1 MKNYILLLIVI
12 FLIGNVHGQSK
23 KAIEDHSSE
32 ILVVAHRGAHN
43 RFPENSISSIKEAIE
58 LGVDMVEIDVRHTK
72 DNMMILMHDE
82 TLDRTTNGKGL
93 VSEHTWEEIKG
104 LQLKNNDGTVSAYN
118 IPLLKDILMKFKD
131 RILFDLDIKT
141 PYFVSVIELVEL
153 TKSSSACFFLL
164 DDEDKAMFLRR
175 RNNDLKIL
183 FAPKDETSLLK
194 VMEQIK
200 PEIIHLNDKI
210 NTKLVNSIVKKAG
223 SRTFINSLWNID
235 RIILENSENFHKL
248 YQHGAN
254 MIQTDYPEILLRHL
268 RINKLHK

>member
-1 MKNYILLLIVI
+1 
-12 FLIGNVHGQSK
+12 
-23 KAIEDHSSE
+23 
-32 ILVVAHRGAHN
+32 
-43 RFPENSISSIKEAIE
+43 
-58 LGVDMVEIDVRHTK
+58 
-72 DNMMILMHDE
+72 
-82 TLDRTTNGKGL
+82 
-93 VSEHTWEEIKG
+93 
-104 LQLKNNDGTVSAYN
+104 
-118 IPLLKDILMKFKD
+118 MKFKD